1 MNTTTATKNYTS
13 TSTTTN
19 KSAYSKLVDLADT
32 NRHGLIAM
40 LLLVIGCLGGIT
52 VGMGGIEYDYAL
64 LPVIASTMLALSMI
78 LAVAP
83 MKYVLGTSIAAVVI
97 DITVLISLAIL

>member
-1 MNTTTATKNYTS
+1 MNTTTATQNYAS
-13 TSTTTN
+13 TSSTTN

>member
-1 MNTTTATKNYTS
+1 MNTTTATQNYAS
-13 TSTTTN
+13 TSVN

-52 VGMGGIEYDYAL
+52 VGMGGIEYDFAL

-83 MKYVLGTSIAAVVI
+83 MKYVLGTSIAAFII
-97 DITVLISLAIL
+97 DIVVLISLAII